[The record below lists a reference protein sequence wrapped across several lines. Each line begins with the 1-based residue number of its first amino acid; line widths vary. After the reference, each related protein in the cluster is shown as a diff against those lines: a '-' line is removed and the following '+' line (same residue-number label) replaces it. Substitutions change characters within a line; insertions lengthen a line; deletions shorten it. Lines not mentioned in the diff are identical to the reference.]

1 MSAPQHL
8 HMPAEAPSA
17 RSIDY
22 GSVAYRGDDDGKGR
36 LEPISVE
43 TMRVREGLKRDL
55 ADALGVEQD
64 RTWLELVNAVA
75 ALRQQAG
82 AGK

>member
-1 MSAPQHL
+1 MSAGRHL
-8 HMPAEAPSA
+8 DMRVEAPSA

-22 GSVAYRGDDDGKGR
+22 GSVTYRGDEDGKGH

-43 TMRVREGLKRDL
+43 AMRVREGLKRDL
-55 ADALGVEQD
+55 ADALSVEQD

-75 ALRQQAG
+75 ALRQQSEA
-82 AGK
+82 KR